1 MDTLL
6 KCSHSASINDLAPI
20 WKALSKVPRKEDRS
34 ILQAALND
42 HSRTPGSSTSAPL
55 LFSKEILSTIK
66 NLIFWSGDPDR
77 LNEGIYLFFTLYTI
91 AAKKFWNQLN
101 LLTYELLSRNGY
113 LILKDI

>member
-42 HSRTPGSSTSAPL
+42 HSRTLGSSTSAPL
-55 LFSKEILSTIK
+55 LFSKEIMSTIMS
-66 NLIFWSGDPDR
+66 LIFCSGDPEF
-77 LNEGIYLFFTLYTI
+77 LNEGMYMFFTLYAI
-91 AAKKFWNQLN
+91 VAKKF
-101 LLTYELLSRNGY
+101 
-113 LILKDI
+113 